1 MITTLDNTAVKS
13 FLKIAKELIRRKK
26 YKIIP
31 RTYNLDDVR
40 VNYKEA
46 IIRIG
51 IIRIES
57 IWNYILELKEED
69 CFRISKDIDLSR
81 DTNSEVFEF
90 IKVINGKRVYIKLTL
105 KNDGDD
111 KVICLSFHE
120 STR

>member
-31 RTYNLDDVR
+31 RTYNLNGVR
-40 VNYKEA
+40 VNYKQA

-69 CFRISKDIDLSR
+69 CFRVSKDIDLSR

>member
-31 RTYNLDDVR
+31 RTYNLDYVR

>member
-90 IKVINGKRVYIKLTL
+90 IKVINGKRVYIKLNL

>member
-13 FLKIAKELIRRKK
+13 FFKIAKELIRRKK